1 MGGCGCGC
9 QIDLQLPNCPLSP
22 HCVCVLCLY
31 TLLCARAEA
40 AGGEYLHKYWTKT
53 GRNSRTATGLILDKY
68 FTRPTNTAGG
78 GGRGVRGV
86 ENEQHLGKHTEVRR
100 GGVVRQLLPVYFH
113 VQQRLTSDYLAEPR
127 SPNMK
132 CQQMRDEDEEEDI
145 YRFVQDVRSNGFYL
159 PKGKPLGGKVLV
171 AWLAR
176 SPLCLRQMG
185 VRRLMSRWSPR
196 CPIVP
201 SGTGQATQGT
211 FITVSSLF
219 LQHMYINIA
228 IHPQKI
234 QISSIMSL

>member
-1 MGGCGCGC
+1 MGGCGSGC

-31 TLLCARAEA
+31 TSSVPCLNSLARAKA

-86 ENEQHLGKHTEVRR
+86 ENEQHLGKHTELRR

-113 VQQRLTSDYLAEPR
+113 VQQRLTSDNLAEPR

-132 CQQMRDEDEEEDI
+132 CQQMRDEDEDQGI
-145 YRFVQDVRSNGFYL
+145 YRFVQEN
-159 PKGKPLGGKVLV
+159 
-171 AWLAR
+171 
-176 SPLCLRQMG
+176 CM
-185 VRRLMSRWSPR
+185 
-196 CPIVP
+196 
-201 SGTGQATQGT
+201 
-211 FITVSSLF
+211 
-219 LQHMYINIA
+219 
-228 IHPQKI
+228 
-234 QISSIMSL
+234 